1 MVYIIAS
8 AILNYV
14 GVLGTVIEPAPR
26 HIFES
31 ANALG
36 HTIHFLRWKIQW
48 VYSFV
53 FVFVIKWWSKMVRRA
68 LMLSQVKLGL
78 NSGTGI
84 GSALAWV
91 MLPLWASVDYV

>member
-1 MVYIIAS
+1 MQRKTISASNKKKKKKEMVYIIAS

-36 HTIHFLRWKIQW
+36 HTIHFLR
-48 VYSFV
+48 
-53 FVFVIKWWSKMVRRA
+53 
-68 LMLSQVKLGL
+68 
-78 NSGTGI
+78 
-84 GSALAWV
+84 
-91 MLPLWASVDYV
+91 